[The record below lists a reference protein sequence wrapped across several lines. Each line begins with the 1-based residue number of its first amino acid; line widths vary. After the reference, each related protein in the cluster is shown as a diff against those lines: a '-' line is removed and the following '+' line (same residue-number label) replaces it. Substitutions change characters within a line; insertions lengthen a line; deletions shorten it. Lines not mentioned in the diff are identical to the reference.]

1 MTLELGL
8 DPDAMFTLEFPDMTF
23 SVPKGVEA
31 FRERLHAA
39 FPEERKAVDAFL
51 TTVGDL
57 AAGVD
62 AIPDRLALRQ
72 LPDTVWHTRGLVRH
86 ARSTLG
92 GYLDTLHPSPRLRAV
107 LCWLNG
113 TCALPPSRLSLI
125 TYARVVSG
133 YLQGSYYPCG
143 GGSAITQELA
153 RVIREHGGEVE
164 LGTEVSSI
172 LVNDGAVRGVRVRPA
187 SLDVAPEP
195 ARDILAPVVVSAMDI
210 KRTFLDLLPASAVS
224 PTLLRRVRGYEMAL
238 PLFVVYLVLDRDL
251 RAQGHPNT
259 TTMLFEGDDLE
270 AMYADAAAGE
280 TLPGVG
286 ASVIYASLAD
296 PDNPRLCRPGQ
307 TNLQLMTV
315 DTARHDV
322 WGAFPGGGRTRR
334 YEARTQQLRDRLVS
348 LADRDIPGIAAS
360 IAFETTATP
369 IAEERYMRCSGG
381 TSYGIAATPRQSMLG
396 RPGPKTPISGL
407 FLAGAS
413 TRTAHGLVGT
423 LNGGVAAAA
432 AVTGVPVAELLATT
446 SRAAA
451 SVHPVA

>member
-1 MTLELGL
+1 MGT
-8 DPDAMFTLEFPDMTF
+8 
-23 SVPKGVEA
+23 
-31 FRERLHAA
+31 
-39 FPEERKAVDAFL
+39 
-51 TTVGDL
+51 L

-72 LPDTVWHTRGLVRH
+72 LPDTVWQTRGLVRH

-107 LCWLNG
+107 LCWLHG

-125 TYARVVSG
+125 VYAKVVWG

-153 RVIREHGGEVE
+153 RVIGEHGGEVE
-164 LGTEVSSI
+164 LGTEVSNV
-172 LVNDGAVRGVRVRPA
+172 LVTDGAVRGVRVRSA
-187 SLDVAPEP
+187 ALDVAAEP
-195 ARDILAPVVVSAMDI
+195 ARDIFAPVVVSAMDI
-210 KRTFLDLLPASAVS
+210 KRTFLDLLPAGAVS
-224 PTLLRRVRGYEMAL
+224 SSLLRRVRGYEMPF

-251 RAQGHPNT
+251 RAEGHPNT
-259 TTMLFEGDDLE
+259 NTLLFGGDDIE
-270 AMYADAAAGE
+270 AMYAAAEAGGMPPE
-280 TLPGVG
+280 VG
-286 ASVIYASLAD
+286 AGISYASLAD

-307 TNLQLMTV
+307 TNLQLLAV

-334 YEARTQQLRDRLVS
+334 YEARTQELRDTLVG
-348 LADRDIPGIAAS
+348 LADRDIPGIASS
-360 IAFETTATP
+360 IAFETAATP
-369 IAEERYMRCSGG
+369 IVEERYMRCSGG

-396 RPGPKTPISGL
+396 RPGPKTPIRGL

-413 TRTAHGLVGT
+413 ARTGHGLAGT
-423 LNGGVAAAA
+423 LAGGVAAAA